1 MGKVYIQNLGMIIT
15 EKCNLDCKNCL
26 RGEKCNH
33 SMSDKVIKAT
43 LDQVGII
50 GNLCI
55 CGGEPTM
62 DVDVLEKIFSY
73 IIDNHIIVN
82 CVTCVIN
89 GTIYSQDFLDAY
101 IYINDYIKKI
111 RSNDKIRPY
120 FQVSY
125 DDYHMEE
132 IERLKITK
140 QYFENLKKYKESEFY
155 GGVAKINPK
164 LKLFDEGN
172 ANFLDKDLTV
182 KLRPIGIAVTYASRF
197 RLFNKKGLCN
207 IGPLITVNTDG
218 IITECDASTIHQKY
232 LYNYGNVF
240 DNSIE
245 EIALE
250 RGKVLK
256 SKDFYR
262 EVNRIIVR
270 NQTYNK

>member
-1 MGKVYIQNLGMIIT
+1 MKKIYIQNLAMIIT
-15 EKCNLDCKNCL
+15 ENCNLDCKHCL
-26 RGEKCNH
+26 RGKKCNK
-33 SMSDKVIKAT
+33 SMSDEVIKVT

-62 DVDVLEKIFSY
+62 AVDVLEKIFSY
-73 IIDNHIIVN
+73 IVDNHIIVN

-89 GTIYSQDFLDAY
+89 GTIYSKSFLEAY
-101 IYINDYIKKI
+101 SYINDYIKST
-111 RSNDKIRPY
+111 RSNDKVKPY

-132 IERLKITK
+132 IEKWKLTK
-140 QYFENLKKYKESEFY
+140 EYFENLKKYQESKFY
-155 GGVAKINPK
+155 GGIAELNPN

-172 ANFLDKDLTV
+172 ASFLDKDLTV
-182 KLRPIGIAVTYASRF
+182 KLKPIEIAVTYASRF
-197 RLFNKKGLCN
+197 HFFDKKGLCN

-218 IITECDASTIHQKY
+218 IITECDASNIHQRRM
-232 LYNYGNVF
+232 YNYGNVF

-245 EIALE
+245 EVALE

-256 SKDFYR
+256 PKAFLS
-262 EVNRIIVR
+262 ECNRIVIR
-270 NQTYNK
+270 NKNYNE